1 MKLRGCRKR
10 VICVEKPDSRLFE
23 EALFV
28 LREEAGGVPESDML
42 AEANRI
48 LEESMVIRGGACVA
62 KPARPRWLGRLLC
75 FLLGAAVSGI
85 PALCLLLL
93 R

>member
-28 LREEAGGVPESDML
+28 LREEAGAVPESDML

-48 LEESMVIRGGACVA
+48 LEESMMIRGGACVA
-62 KPARPRWLGRLLC
+62 KPSRPRWLGRLFC
-75 FLLGAAVSGI
+75 FLLGVAASGI
-85 PALCLLLL
+85 PALCLLLF